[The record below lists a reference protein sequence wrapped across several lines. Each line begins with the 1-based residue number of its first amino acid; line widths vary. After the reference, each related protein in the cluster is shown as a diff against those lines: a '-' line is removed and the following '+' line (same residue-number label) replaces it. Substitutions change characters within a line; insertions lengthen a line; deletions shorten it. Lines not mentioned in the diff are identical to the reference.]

1 MLSTH
6 SFYGMIQWFN
16 MPFEQSWQWF
26 MWFSKHCSEKNLDV
40 RIADYNKNISSHL
53 RSLKASEQ
61 TQISEST
68 LILSC
73 SRVFVSPVLITTF
86 KICQVHRD
94 RFGIYWKSS
103 SVECKHPINEDSKKC
118 WPGHLMFPCIGNIL
132 GVENWEFSF
141 LKYYDTRFEI
151 KHFLFN
157 STSRMQLFES
167 VWYNVN
173 IVKGKKSA
181 CFMYLYHETCITM

>member
-6 SFYGMIQWFN
+6 SCYGMIQWLN

-26 MWFSKHCSEKNLDV
+26 MLFSKHWSEKYLDV

-53 RSLKASEQ
+53 RSLNASEQ
-61 TQISEST
+61 TKISEST
-68 LILSC
+68 LIVYC

-103 SVECKHPINEDSKKC
+103 SVECKHPINEDSKQC
-118 WPGHLMFPCIGNIL
+118 WPGHVMFQGIGNIL
-132 GVENWEFSF
+132 GVENDSSSF
-141 LKYYDTRFEI
+141 YSIMIHILKYNIFYSI
-151 KHFLFN
+151 QLAACNFL
-157 STSRMQLFES
+157 S
-167 VWYNVN
+167 
-173 IVKGKKSA
+173 
-181 CFMYLYHETCITM
+181 MYGIM